1 MNADLRALYEEVIL
15 EHNRHP
21 RHYPKKPRGSTHHA
35 HGFNPLCNDEIQV
48 HLRVAD
54 DTIRGHRLRGSRLC
68 HLHGFGLDDGR
79 SSAWQA
85 AG

>member
-1 MNADLRALYEEVIL
+1 MNPDLRALYEEVIL

-48 HLRVAD
+48 HLKLAD
-54 DTIRGHRLRGSRLC
+54 DRIQDI
-68 HLHGFGLDDGR
+68 GFEG
-79 SSAWQA
+79 
-85 AG
+85 AGCAI